1 MVHSLFSRTTT
12 HPLSPILQA
21 QASRSIGA
29 NARRTSHNPPD
40 PALLDMYDRLGM
52 VVMDENRL
60 FANNSDYVQNFQDL
74 VLRDRVSVDGTALL
88 CD

>member
-1 MVHSLFSRTTT
+1 VY
-12 HPLSPILQA
+12 LQA
-21 QASRSIGA
+21 QASRSIGG

-60 FANNSDYVQNFQDL
+60 FANNSAYVQNMQDL
-74 VLRDRVSVDGTALL
+74 VLRDRVSNLGLNVETHNY
-88 CD
+88 